1 MSQTMEG
8 PGSGKIHVPLD
19 NPAQLVQNK
28 QDTSTFQT
36 DFQYIHTCMKQLW
49 HTLSRGNVAHVLF
62 LLHLFSLAVNE
73 FKSGA
78 T

>member
-36 DFQYIHTCMKQLW
+36 DFQDIHTCMKQL
-49 HTLSRGNVAHVLF
+49 
-62 LLHLFSLAVNE
+62 
-73 FKSGA
+73 
-78 T
+78 